1 MQELRGI
8 TPSLGLKMY
17 FFEIYN
23 IFKRFPLQKLKIEKW
38 TCSSIFCQD
47 KRCGFE
53 CGKVILIVHNCG
65 LCGLLGWH
73 LFMKNAPP
81 PWRLFA
87 ASWIYRDQWLDELY
101 FAKYAHF
108 DHFDYC
114 DHHNSILCIFP
125 WSPLHKPVNKCIGL
139 SLSMPLVCLADS

>member
-1 MQELRGI
+1 MLQELRGI

-81 PWRLFA
+81 WRLFA
-87 ASWIYRDQWLDELY
+87 ASWIYRDQWLDDSTLPNMTILTTLTTVTTTTLSFVFCLDLLCTNLSTNASACLY
-101 FAKYAHF
+101 QCH
-108 DHFDYC
+108 
-114 DHHNSILCIFP
+114 
-125 WSPLHKPVNKCIGL
+125 
-139 SLSMPLVCLADS
+139 